1 VSYEKYDHGPLLRFE
16 ISWAN
21 GHVEYIDAHQA
32 LMPFD
37 SPLLGGQDTVKR
49 WTFHGEI
56 DGRWQ
61 LLLTAPEADI
71 RMVRNVTN
79 TCDEVQP

>member
-1 VSYEKYDHGPLLRFE
+1 
-16 ISWAN
+16 
-21 GHVEYIDAHQA
+21 
-32 LMPFD
+32 
-37 SPLLGGQDTVKR
+37 
-49 WTFHGEI
+49 
-56 DGRWQ
+56 